1 MIFFFRISRSGALLC
16 NVYTD
21 LWDKLSRVVVLLL
34 FLAGVLAV
42 GLWYRPL
49 IDQNERFRKE
59 VHRLHAAIQ
68 KEEEQGRQM
77 KASIDALR
85 LDPGAV
91 EREARLLG
99 FAKPGEKVVR
109 FVPPPSAP
117 GLTTITVGNS
127 RAQ

>member
-1 MIFFFRISRSGALLC
+1 
-16 NVYTD
+16 VYTD
-21 LWDKLSRVVVLLL
+21 LWDKLSRVVVFLL

-68 KEEEQGRQM
+68 KEEERGRQM
-77 KASIDALR
+77 KSSIDALR
-85 LDPGAV
+85 LDPRAI

-109 FVPPPSAP
+109 FLPSPSAP
-117 GLTTITVGNS
+117 GLTSGTAGSNK
-127 RAQ
+127 AH